1 MKKCL
6 LFFIFIFVSLNLLSQ
21 EKQTKTVCHI
31 EVGPKDIEKM
41 YIELNECKV
50 GDIIYIQ
57 FIAWGSRQTETS
69 TTGPGPF
76 RREVIASY
84 CNFKE
89 EIITLAT
96 TILICER
103 DLKREFS

>member
-1 MKKCL
+1 MKKIIL
-6 LFFIFIFVSLNLLSQ
+6 LTLFISANLFAQ
-21 EKQTKTVCHI
+21 EKQIKTVCHMK
-31 EVGPKDIEKM
+31 VGPKDIEKM
-41 YIELNECKV
+41 YIELSECKV

-57 FIAWGSRQTETS
+57 FIAWGSGKTETNRS
-69 TTGPGPF
+69 GPGPH

-84 CNFKE
+84 CNLKG
-89 EIITLAT
+89 EILTLAP

>member
-1 MKKCL
+1 MKKIIL
-6 LFFIFIFVSLNLLSQ
+6 LTLFISANLFAQ
-21 EKQTKTVCHI
+21 EKQIKTVCHM

-57 FIAWGSRQTETS
+57 FIAWGGGKTETDRFG
-69 TTGPGPF
+69 TGPH

-84 CNFKE
+84 CNFKG
-89 EIITLAT
+89 EILTLGT